1 MAEPST
7 ILESLI
13 DEIEKGSAVDSAKLQ
28 QKAKA
33 MKILRA
39 QLREAIADA
48 EKLGEWKTTHI
59 DRAMRNIHRTLY
71 VMEKCLLGRS
81 K

>member
-13 DEIEKGSAVDSAKLQ
+13 DGIDKGSASDSAKLE

-33 MKILRA
+33 IKILRA

-48 EKLGEWKTTHI
+48 ERLGEWKTTHI

-71 VMEKCLLGRS
+71 VMEKCLC